1 VSGRRWALGL
11 AGVVA
16 LTLLGALAFLGV
28 YPTGLRGPYANAT
41 PALAVAYRA
50 KDGCTCLY
58 VLRRSPE
65 QCRAWTVASPDVA
78 SFEPDAANGTV
89 SSRSLFFWSAR
100 ARYTGARDGCRL
112 E

>member
-1 VSGRRWALGL
+1 MSGRRWRLAL
-11 AGVVA
+11 AAVVA

-28 YPTGLRGPYANAT
+28 FPGLRGPYANAT
-41 PALAVAYRA
+41 PSLAVAYRA

-78 SFEPDAANGTV
+78 SFEPEASNGTV
-89 SSRSLFFWSAR
+89 SSKALFFWSAR
-100 ARYTGARDGCRL
+100 ARYVGGRDGCRL